1 MQIFITILILILMLG
16 ILVSSH
22 EAGHLVMAKCFNV
35 YCLEYSIGFGP
46 KLFSKKRKGGETA
59 FSIRAF
65 PLGGYVS
72 MFGEGVELPDGVS
85 IPTERSLEGV
95 AKWKR
100 SLITVAGI
108 VVNLLLS
115 ILFVFI
121 YTIGFKSYYLGAS
134 FSTGVVDENGTS
146 IAANSLWGDGTIGD
160 FSFDYDTNRLYSPF
174 AFSYYMADSKTD
186 INYYLVDSEAD
197 IDGKTYVAVVDF
209 SGIGDFNLVDH
220 LVFFYPVSA
229 YYPSTLREEIGLKN
243 FPDTA
248 KTPFKTSAIGSVLT
262 LHLTT
267 MEVASESVAKPSSD
281 SFAARSVHM
290 LTSTGVLSSSGD
302 LGWEKDATNSFSYR
316 SYSFYPPF
324 AERLAL
330 GCQEYTYL
338 FQAFGLGIKE
348 IFTNGFQ
355 NIGSVVMMGNM
366 ISNAS
371 TSIGWGRTFFLFG
384 GYFSLNLAI
393 FNLLPFPGLDGWSLL
408 VTAIEAIT
416 RKKVP
421 EKIKNVVSFIGL
433 ALLFGLG
440 IFLIAKDVITG
451 F

>member
-59 FSIRAF
+59 FSLRAF

-72 MFGEGVELPDGVS
+72 MFGEGVELPDGVA
-85 IPTERSLEGV
+85 IPTERSLEGI

-100 SLITVAGI
+100 ALITIAGI

-121 YTIGFKSYYLGAS
+121 YTVGFQSYYLGAS
-134 FSTGVVDENGTS
+134 FDTGVVDQNGTS
-146 IAANSLWGDGTIGD
+146 IAANSLWGEGTIGD
-160 FSFDYDTNRLYSPF
+160 FSFNGDTNRLYSPF
-174 AFSYYMADSKTD
+174 AFNGSYV
-186 INYYLVDSEAD
+186 VDSEAD
-197 IDGKTYVAVVDF
+197 IDGKTYVATVDF
-209 SGIGDFNLVDH
+209 TGIGDFNLIDH
-220 LVFFYPVSA
+220 LTFYYPVSA
-229 YYPSTLREEIGLKN
+229 FYPSTLREAIGLYN

-248 KTPFKTSAIGSVLT
+248 KSSFKTMAEGSVLT

-267 MEVASESVAKPSSD
+267 MDVAGKSVTKPSAE
-281 SFAARSVHM
+281 SFQSRSTHV
-290 LTSTGVLSSSGD
+290 LTSKGVLNSDND
-302 LGWEKDATNSFSYR
+302 LIWEKNSSNSFSYT
-316 SYSFYPPF
+316 SYSFYPSLS
-324 AERLAL
+324 ERLAL
-330 GCQEYTYL
+330 GCEEYAYL

-348 IFTNGFQ
+348 IFTTGVKNL
-355 NIGSVVMMGNM
+355 GSVVMMGSM
-366 ISNAS
+366 LSTAS

-384 GYFSLNLAI
+384 GYLSLNLAI

-408 VTAIEAIT
+408 VTAIEGIT

-440 IFLIAKDVITG
+440 IFLIVKDVITVFLG
-451 F
+451 